1 VNRPSPIIGISDK
14 APVIYIWGDPLDYT
28 LSPFFQEHALG
39 ACGHRI
45 IYKVFRGNVEE
56 FRQILMSRKCIGANI
71 TSPHKQKAVEI
82 CEELSD
88 RASKAGSVNT
98 IYKKDGKL
106 CGDSTDGC
114 GLVKWL
120 KFKDILSEEMNV
132 AGNGGSAVSICQ
144 ALAEEGV
151 NITIYGRKEKG
162 WEKKS
167 GVFKDLNERK
177 KGVLSIN
184 TLPFEINEENVMNIS
199 YSFEKITEDA
209 AGMLAFQ
216 GFLSAEKWFPGI
228 SISESDFLRIVFIHR
243 QAALN
248 NALILKL
255 AGLK

>member
-120 KFKDILSEEMNV
+120 KFKNISINEACVL
-132 AGNGGSAVSICQ
+132 GNGGSSVAICS
-144 ALAEEGV
+144 AFFEEGV
-151 NITIYGRKEKG
+151 NVTVFGRNEKG
-162 WEKKS
+162 WENKF
-167 GVFKDLNERK
+167 GVFKNLNEWK
-177 KGVLSIN
+177 KGLFSIN
-184 TLPFEINEENVMNIS
+184 TLPFEMNEENVMNIS

-228 SISESDFLRIVFIHR
+228 LISESDFLRIVFIHR